1 MSQENDKTTGPSP
14 NPEQMRKDYQ
24 KITGMQV
31 VQQPQPSQ
39 GKTEFA
45 KDKPKEK

>member
-1 MSQENDKTTGPSP
+1 MAQDNNKTTGPSP
-14 NPEQMRKDYQ
+14 NPDQMKKDYQ

-31 VQQPQPSQ
+31 VQQPQPAQ

-45 KDKPKEK
+45 KDKPQQK